1 MLTRC
6 ATLGFR
12 VRGGF
17 ATVRVWEDGSPVEAR
32 FWVGADEP
40 TMEAETGPLV
50 FMDSQSRAMKLGDVG
65 RVAWSEG
72 ARMAELIAAGRV
84 QQGDEDQQD

>member
-1 MLTRC
+1 
-6 ATLGFR
+6 
-12 VRGGF
+12 VSGGF
-17 ATVRVWEDGSPVEAR
+17 ATVRVWEDGAPVEGR

-65 RVAWSEG
+65 QVAWSEG

-84 QQGDEDQQD
+84 QQGDEDQGD